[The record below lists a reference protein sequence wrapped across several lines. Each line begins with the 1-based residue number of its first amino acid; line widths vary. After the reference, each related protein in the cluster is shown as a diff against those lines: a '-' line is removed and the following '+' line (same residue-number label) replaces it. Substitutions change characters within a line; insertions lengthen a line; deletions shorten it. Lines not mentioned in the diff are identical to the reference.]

1 MSVQTSYSLGAVESS
16 SQKAVGSCWLAAEA
30 AEGPEEEFVG
40 PMEVVVVV
48 GVALDPRCS
57 EAAGSAPAAA
67 EPMTVGAE
75 VEEALG
81 PRGLN

>member
-16 SQKAVGSCWLAAEA
+16 SQKAVGSCWLAAE
-30 AEGPEEEFVG
+30 GPEEEFVG
-40 PMEVVVVV
+40 PMEVVVVA
-48 GVALDPRCS
+48 GVALYPRCS

-67 EPMTVGAE
+67 EPTAVGAE
-75 VEEALG
+75 FEEALG